1 MCCRIVAHSFDCK
14 LKKKWLKGTKIKLVE
29 IADDSVGME
38 KKKNFYIF
46 RKLYQYLVQHIQIL
60 NYTV

>member
-1 MCCRIVAHSFDCK
+1 MCCRIVTHSFDCK

-38 KKKNFYIF
+38 KKKTFTS
-46 RKLYQYLVQHIQIL
+46 LE
-60 NYTV
+60 NYTNILCNISKY